1 MVWLKNLILLF
12 FLFLY
17 SKFIYSY
24 ELNDQENKYFNFI
37 DLDNDGSISFLE
49 IEQSINLLFQII
61 DSNQDNKISKNE
73 INELKS
79 IVESLR

>member
-1 MVWLKNLILLF
+1 MVWLKSLILLF

-17 SKFIYSY
+17 SKIIYSN